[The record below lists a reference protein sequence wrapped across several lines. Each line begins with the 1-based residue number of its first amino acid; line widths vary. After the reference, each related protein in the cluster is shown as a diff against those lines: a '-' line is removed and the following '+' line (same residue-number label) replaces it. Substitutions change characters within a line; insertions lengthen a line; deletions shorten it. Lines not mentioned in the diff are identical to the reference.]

1 MTSINMINKIPLSKA
16 IIIILI
22 LTVLDTFTCVALL
35 IGSYIFAK
43 KGQKG
48 LAMALCVVN
57 FVMPDALPLVDE
69 IFQFVAVA
77 VPVYKQLKSDK
88 T

>member
-1 MTSINMINKIPLSKA
+1 MNMKNKISLSKA
-16 IIIILI
+16 IIIILLLI
-22 LTVLDTFTCVALL
+22 VLDTFTCVALL

>member
-1 MTSINMINKIPLSKA
+1 MINKIPLSKA

-48 LAMALCVVN
+48 LAMALWCYTKK
-57 FVMPDALPLVDE
+57 VDSKKRKM
-69 IFQFVAVA
+69 V
-77 VPVYKQLKSDK
+77 
-88 T
+88 

>member
-1 MTSINMINKIPLSKA
+1 MKKISLPKT
-16 IIIILI
+16 IIIVL
-22 LTVLDTFTCVALL
+22 LLAVLDTFTGIALL

-57 FVMPDALPLVDE
+57 FIAPDTLPLVDE
-69 IFQFVAVA
+69 IFQLITVAI
-77 VPVYKQLKSDK
+77 PVYKQLKSDN
-88 T
+88 

>member
-1 MTSINMINKIPLSKA
+1 MINKIPLSKA

-22 LTVLDTFTCVALL
+22 LTVLDTFTWVTLL
-35 IGSYIFAK
+35 IGSCIFAEK
-43 KGQKG
+43 YQKG